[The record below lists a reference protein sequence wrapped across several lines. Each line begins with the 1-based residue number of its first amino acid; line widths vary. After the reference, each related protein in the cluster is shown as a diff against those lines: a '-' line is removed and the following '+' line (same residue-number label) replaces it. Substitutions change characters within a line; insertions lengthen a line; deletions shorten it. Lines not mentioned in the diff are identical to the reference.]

1 MKNLMMNPVLE
12 SNTTIFDVQYDTHV
26 KLKEHIKLF
35 AGQMNYTT
43 YIVRE
48 NSTLEIDRV
57 SNDYGGWNVFDSR
70 FICPVG
76 STVKINFKNT
86 GNQYTTRK
94 LLF

>member
-1 MKNLMMNPVLE
+1 M
-12 SNTTIFDVQYDTHV
+12 QYDTHV

-70 FICPVG
+70 FICHAG

-86 GNQYTTRK
+86 GSSIQYKKTFILNVVRC
-94 LLF
+94 

>member
-1 MKNLMMNPVLE
+1 MRYENSNDEP
-12 SNTTIFDVQYDTHV
+12 STRINTTIFDVQYDTHV

-70 FICPVG
+70 FICPCW
-76 STVKINFKNT
+76 
-86 GNQYTTRK
+86 
-94 LLF
+94 